1 MNKKQPDITNVTKK
15 TIKDAFWELYKEKKI
30 EKITVKDITLKAGY
44 NRSTFYA
51 YFTDVYDILEQI
63 EEDLMPG
70 IEHIP
75 PIDTSREHSPDFF
88 ENIITIYEKNS
99 AYYSVLLSENGD
111 PRFAIKMKNVFKS
124 MMKDAITNRVSISPE
139 EMDYA
144 LEFLVG
150 ATLSTVK
157 HWFDQDKNIPMHQLL
172 PLMVK
177 LICSGIGYR
186 HGDVVK
192 THSQR
197 KLPSYFV
204 FVERMTLCYSLF
216 RTC

>member
-1 MNKKQPDITNVTKK
+1 MNKKQPDITMMTKQ
-15 TIKDAFWELYKEKKI
+15 TIKDSFWELYKEKKI

-51 YFTDVYDILEQI
+51 YFTDVYDVLEQI
-63 EEDLMPG
+63 EEELMPVK
-70 IEHIP
+70 EDLP
-75 PIDTSREHSPDFF
+75 VIDTSREHSPDYF

-111 PRFAIKMKNVFKS
+111 PRFAHKLKNVFKS
-124 MMKDAITNRVSISPE
+124 MMMEDIENRVNISPV

-157 HWFDQDKNIPMHQLL
+157 HWFDQDKNIPMQQLM
-172 PLMVK
+172 PLMYK
-177 LICSGIGYR
+177 LMDNR
-186 HGDVVK
+186 
-192 THSQR
+192 
-197 KLPSYFV
+197 FV
-204 FVERMTLCYSLF
+204 QELDTDMEL
-216 RTC
+216 

>member
-1 MNKKQPDITNVTKK
+1 MNKKLPEITMMTKK

-70 IEHIP
+70 IEHLP
-75 PIDTSREHSPDFF
+75 PIDKSREHSPDFF
-88 ENIITIYEKNS
+88 KNIITIYEKNS
-99 AYYSVLLSENGD
+99 DYYSVLLSENGD
-111 PRFAIKMKNVFKS
+111 PHFSIKMKNVFKS
-124 MMKDAITNRVSISPE
+124 MMMEAMTNRVNISSE

-150 ATLSTVK
+150 ATLSIVK
-157 HWFDQDKNIPMHQLL
+157 HWFDQDKNIPMEQLI
-172 PLMVK
+172 PLMSK
-177 LICSGIGYR
+177 LMDNR
-186 HGDVVK
+186 
-192 THSQR
+192 
-197 KLPSYFV
+197 FV
-204 FVERMTLCYSLF
+204 QELDIDMEF
-216 RTC
+216 

>member
-177 LICSGIGYR
+177 LMDNR
-186 HGDVVK
+186 
-192 THSQR
+192 
-197 KLPSYFV
+197 FV
-204 FVERMTLCYSLF
+204 QELDIDMAM
-216 RTC
+216 

>member
-1 MNKKQPDITNVTKK
+1 MNKKQPEITMMTKQ

-70 IEHIP
+70 IEHLP
-75 PIDTSREHSPDFF
+75 PIDTSRKHSPDFF

-99 AYYSVLLSENGD
+99 IYYSVLLSENGD
-111 PRFAIKMKNVFKS
+111 PRFAIKLKNVFKS
-124 MMKDAITNRVSISPE
+124 MMMEAIANRVSISPE

-157 HWFDQDKNIPMHQLL
+157 HWFDQDKNIPMQQLI
-172 PLMVK
+172 PLMYK
-177 LICSGIGYR
+177 LMDNRFVQELDI
-186 HGDVVK
+186 DM
-192 THSQR
+192 
-197 KLPSYFV
+197 KL
-204 FVERMTLCYSLF
+204 
-216 RTC
+216 

>member
-1 MNKKQPDITNVTKK
+1 MSLCRINKLRRPTMNKKQPDITNVTKK

-177 LICSGIGYR
+177 LMDNR
-186 HGDVVK
+186 
-192 THSQR
+192 
-197 KLPSYFV
+197 FV
-204 FVERMTLCYSLF
+204 QELDIDMAM
-216 RTC
+216 

>member
-1 MNKKQPDITNVTKK
+1 MNKKQPEITMMTKQ

-51 YFTDVYDILEQI
+51 YFTDVYDLLEQI

-70 IEHIP
+70 IEHLP
-75 PIDTSREHSPDFF
+75 PIDTSREHNPDFF

-99 AYYSVLLSENGD
+99 TYYSVLLSENGD

-124 MMKDAITNRVSISPE
+124 MMIEAITNRVNISPE

-150 ATLSTVK
+150 ATLSIVK
-157 HWFDQDKNIPMHQLL
+157 HWFDQDKNIPMHQLM
-172 PLMVK
+172 PLMYK
-177 LICSGIGYR
+177 LMDNRFVQELDIDMELQNGNFELVFIG
-186 HGDVVK
+186 
-192 THSQR
+192 
-197 KLPSYFV
+197 
-204 FVERMTLCYSLF
+204 
-216 RTC
+216 

>member
-1 MNKKQPDITNVTKK
+1 MNKKQPEITMITKQ

-30 EKITVKDITLKAGY
+30 EKITVKDITIKAGY

-75 PIDTSREHSPDFF
+75 PVDTSREHSPDFF

-99 AYYSVLLSENGD
+99 TYYSVLLSENGD

-124 MMKDAITNRVSISPE
+124 MMMEAITNRVNSSLV

-150 ATLSTVK
+150 ATLSIVK
-157 HWFDQDKNIPMHQLL
+157 HWFDQDKNIPMKQLI
-172 PLMVK
+172 PLMYK
-177 LICSGIGYR
+177 LMDNR
-186 HGDVVK
+186 
-192 THSQR
+192 
-197 KLPSYFV
+197 FV
-204 FVERMTLCYSLF
+204 QELDIDMEF
-216 RTC
+216 

>member
-1 MNKKQPDITNVTKK
+1 MNKKQPEITMMTKK

-70 IEHIP
+70 IEHLP
-75 PIDTSREHSPDFF
+75 PIDKSREHSPDFF
-88 ENIITIYEKNS
+88 KNIITIYEKNS
-99 AYYSVLLSENGD
+99 DYYSVLLSENGD
-111 PRFAIKMKNVFKS
+111 PHFSIKMKNVFKS
-124 MMKDAITNRVSISPE
+124 MMMEAMTNRVNISPE

-150 ATLSTVK
+150 ATLSIVK
-157 HWFDQDKNIPMHQLL
+157 HWFDQDKNIPMEQLI
-172 PLMVK
+172 PLMSK
-177 LICSGIGYR
+177 LMDNR
-186 HGDVVK
+186 
-192 THSQR
+192 
-197 KLPSYFV
+197 FV
-204 FVERMTLCYSLF
+204 QELDIDMEF
-216 RTC
+216 

>member
-1 MNKKQPDITNVTKK
+1 MNKKQPEITMMTKQA
-15 TIKDAFWELYKEKKI
+15 IKDAFWELYKEKKI

-63 EEDLMPG
+63 EEDLMPET
-70 IEHIP
+70 EHLP

-99 AYYSVLLSENGD
+99 TYYSVLLSENGD

-124 MMKDAITNRVSISPE
+124 MMIKAITNRVNISPE

-157 HWFDQDKNIPMHQLL
+157 HWFDQDKNIPMRQLI
-172 PLMVK
+172 PLMYK
-177 LICSGIGYR
+177 LMDNR
-186 HGDVVK
+186 
-192 THSQR
+192 
-197 KLPSYFV
+197 FV
-204 FVERMTLCYSLF
+204 QELDIDMEL
-216 RTC
+216 

>member
-1 MNKKQPDITNVTKK
+1 MNKKQPEITMMTKQ

-70 IEHIP
+70 IEHLP
-75 PIDTSREHSPDFF
+75 PIDTSMEHSPDLF
-88 ENIITIYEKNS
+88 ENIIAAYEKNS

-124 MMKDAITNRVSISPE
+124 MMIEAITNRVNISPE

-150 ATLSTVK
+150 ATLSIVK
-157 HWFDQDKNIPMHQLL
+157 HWFDQDKNIPMQQLI
-172 PLMVK
+172 PLMYK
-177 LICSGIGYR
+177 LMDNR
-186 HGDVVK
+186 
-192 THSQR
+192 
-197 KLPSYFV
+197 FV
-204 FVERMTLCYSLF
+204 QELDIQMEL
-216 RTC
+216 

>member
-1 MNKKQPDITNVTKK
+1 MNKKQPEITMMTKQ

-70 IEHIP
+70 IEHLP
-75 PIDTSREHSPDFF
+75 PIDTSRKHSPDFF

-99 AYYSVLLSENGD
+99 IYYSVLLSENGD
-111 PRFAIKMKNVFKS
+111 PRFAIKLKNVFKS
-124 MMKDAITNRVSISPE
+124 MMMEAIANRVSISPE

-157 HWFDQDKNIPMHQLL
+157 HWFDQDKNIPMRQLI
-172 PLMVK
+172 PLMYK
-177 LICSGIGYR
+177 LMDNR
-186 HGDVVK
+186 
-192 THSQR
+192 
-197 KLPSYFV
+197 FV
-204 FVERMTLCYSLF
+204 QELDIDMEL
-216 RTC
+216 

>member
-1 MNKKQPDITNVTKK
+1 MNKKQFEVTMMTKQ

-70 IEHIP
+70 IEHLP
-75 PIDTSREHSPDFF
+75 PVDTSREYSPDYF

-111 PRFAIKMKNVFKS
+111 PRFALKMKNVFKS
-124 MMKDAITNRVSISPE
+124 MMMEAITNRVNISPE

-150 ATLSTVK
+150 ATLSIVK
-157 HWFDQDKNIPMHQLL
+157 HWFDQDKNIPMQQLI
-172 PLMVK
+172 PLMYK
-177 LICSGIGYR
+177 LMDNR
-186 HGDVVK
+186 
-192 THSQR
+192 
-197 KLPSYFV
+197 FV
-204 FVERMTLCYSLF
+204 QELDIDMQL
-216 RTC
+216 